1 MNLTELYAATPVEK
15 HGDIRVVGE
24 RVIVRSSDG
33 GYDEYFLD
41 ASGELWL
48 ARSNRK
54 EIQDFA
60 AIKSKLGL

>member
-24 RVIVRSSDG
+24 RVIVRSDDI
-33 GYDEYFLD
+33 YEEYLTL

-54 EIQDFA
+54 EIQDLA
-60 AIKSKLGL
+60 AIKSKLGI